1 MSLFAELRRRNV
13 FRVGAAYAVVAWV
26 IMQVTDLAAPALRL
40 PEWVMSLVLLLLL
53 LGFPIALFL
62 AWAYELTPDGLRRA
76 EEATDAV
83 PDAPGGRYDVAIIAL
98 LVVAIG
104 LIVHENYFSAGDEV
118 AETASEPA
126 AESAAVPAV
135 KSLSIAVIPFINMS
149 EDAEQVRR
157 IDRRLPQGKV
167 RWRANRLGHGHCAV
181 VAWALR

>member
-83 PDAPGGRYDVAIIAL
+83 PDAPGGRYDVA
-98 LVVAIG
+98 
-104 LIVHENYFSAGDEV
+104 
-118 AETASEPA
+118 ETASEPA